1 MTFNTS
7 FFIKTLGVCFRAAPV
22 SLQLFFFSFLA
33 SFVLGLLFALVR
45 IHGGRIGKGLITAY
59 LSLIRGIPVVVQ
71 ILVVYSIFPS
81 VFQGIL
87 DGIGSNFRIYDL
99 NPIVY
104 AYIVFILNTTAALT
118 EILRSAILTVNP
130 GQLEAAETAG
140 LTRTQAYIRIL
151 LPQAL
156 VSATP
161 NLCTAATNLIK
172 STSLAFLMTVKDITA
187 VAKIEAAY
195 GYNYIEAYMDVWIVY
210 LVLNFVLELLFKAL
224 EQRQKRY
231 FTAV

>member
-7 FFIKTLGVCFRAAPV
+7 FFVKTLGVCFRAAPV

-33 SFVLGLLFALVR
+33 SFVLGLIFALVR
-45 IHGGRIGKGLITAY
+45 IHGNRIGKGLITAY
-59 LSLIRGIPVVVQ
+59 LSIIRGIPIVVQ

-81 VFQGIL
+81 IFQDIL
-87 DGIGSNFRIYDL
+87 TGLGSSFRIYDL

-140 LTRTQAYIRIL
+140 LTRTQAYVRIL

-187 VAKIEAAY
+187 AAKIEAAY
-195 GYNYIEAYMDVWIVY
+195 GYNYIEAYLDVWIVY

-231 FTAV
+231 FTAA

>member
-1 MTFNTS
+1 M
-7 FFIKTLGVCFRAAPV
+7 
-22 SLQLFFFSFLA
+22 
-33 SFVLGLLFALVR
+33 
-45 IHGGRIGKGLITAY
+45 
-59 LSLIRGIPVVVQ
+59 Q

-87 DGIGSNFRIYDL
+87 DGIGSSFRIYDL

-195 GYNYIEAYMDVWIVY
+195 GYNYIEAYLDVWIVY
-210 LVLNFVLELLFKAL
+210 LVLNFTLELLFKAL

-231 FTAV
+231 FSTV

>member
-7 FFIKTLGVCFRAAPV
+7 FFVKTLGVCFRAAPV

-33 SFVLGLLFALVR
+33 SFVLGLCFALIR
-45 IHGGRIGKGLITAY
+45 IHGGPVGKRLIGIY
-59 LSLIRGIPVVVQ
+59 LSIIRGIPIVVQ

-81 VFQGIL
+81 IFQGIL
-87 DGIGSNFRIYDL
+87 DQMGSSFRIYDL

-104 AYIVFILNTTAALT
+104 AYIVFILNTTAGLT
-118 EILRSAILTVNP
+118 EVLRSAILTVNP

-140 LTRTQAYIRIL
+140 LTRVQAYLRIL

-161 NLCTAATNLIK
+161 NLCTSATSLIK

-210 LVLNFVLELLFKAL
+210 LVLNFILELFFKAL
-224 EQRQKRY
+224 EKRQKRY
-231 FTAV
+231 FTAG